1 MRILLIGATGLV
13 GSKLTA
19 RLLGDPAQEVHTVV
33 RRGSPLKGPGLR
45 EHVAPASEWPQIV
58 RELRAEVAVSALG
71 TTIKAAGSEA
81 AFRSVDHDMVLSFA
95 EAARA
100 AGARHMLTV
109 SSVGAN
115 SGSRNFYLRLKG
127 EVEEALERLG
137 FERLDIFR
145 PGLLRG
151 ERGGDRRVGERIAIR
166 LSPLTNA
173 VMRGP
178 FDRFAAID
186 ADAVAAAMAEAIGET
201 SPGLF
206 KHENR
211 AIHRLARR

>member
-1 MRILLIGATGLV
+1 MRIVLIGATGLV

-19 RLLGDPAQEVHTVV
+19 RLLGDSAREVHTVV
-33 RRGSPLKGPGLR
+33 RRGSPLSGPGLR
-45 EHVAPASEWPQIV
+45 EHVAPPEEWPQIV
-58 RELRAEVAVSALG
+58 SEIRAEVAVSALG

-81 AFRSVDHDMVLSFA
+81 AFRSVDHEMVLSFA
-95 EAARA
+95 EAARP
-100 AGARHMLTV
+100 AGARHMLAV

-115 SGSRNFYLRLKG
+115 SSSRNFYLRLKG
-127 EVEEALERLG
+127 QVEEALEQLG

-151 ERGGDRRVGERIAIR
+151 ERGGERRVGERLAIR